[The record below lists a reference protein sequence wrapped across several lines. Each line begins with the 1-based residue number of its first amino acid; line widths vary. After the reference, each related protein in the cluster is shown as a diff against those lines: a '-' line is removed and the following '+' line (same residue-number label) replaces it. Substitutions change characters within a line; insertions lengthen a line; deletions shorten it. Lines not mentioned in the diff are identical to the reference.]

1 MLELL
6 LLAGAALAAT
16 DSKPAPVAT
25 GGAHPPNPP
34 PLPGT
39 RVWTK
44 AVSPE
49 MTKWAQ
55 SILYDPAGHPMGS
68 VDQRSFP
75 PDVIARVEWHD
86 WTYRNGV
93 KVTGTFRG
101 VTLYEVIS

>member
-6 LLAGAALAAT
+6 LLAGAALAVG
-16 DSKPAPVAT
+16 DPKPARAST
-25 GGAHPPNPP
+25 GTHPPNPP

-44 AVSPE
+44 PVSPE

-55 SILYDPAGHPMGS
+55 SILFDPNGHPMGS
-68 VDQRSFP
+68 VDRRSFP
-75 PDVIARVEWHD
+75 PDVVARVEWHD

-93 KVTGTFRG
+93 KVYGTFRG